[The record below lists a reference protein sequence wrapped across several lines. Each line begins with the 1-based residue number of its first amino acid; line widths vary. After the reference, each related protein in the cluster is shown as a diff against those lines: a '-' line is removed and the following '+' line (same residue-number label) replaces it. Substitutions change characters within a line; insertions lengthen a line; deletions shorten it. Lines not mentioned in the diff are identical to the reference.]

1 MEYRQLGRSGLRV
14 SEICLGTMQFKWTTD
29 EATSYQVLDVFAEAG
44 GNFLDTADIYS
55 SWGEGLHGGE
65 AETVIGNWMARK
77 GNRRQIVVATKARGR
92 MWPGP
97 NGEGLSRAHLI
108 QACDDSLRR
117 LQTDYIDLYQ
127 THWPDD
133 DVVIEET
140 MRALDDLVKAGKVR
154 YVGCSNY
161 KGWQLVEALL
171 TSRQLGLVEYVSV
184 QPHWSLVERVGFE
197 TDAYAVVRKYGLGII
212 PYSPLAAG
220 FLTGK
225 YKRSQPLPES
235 KRASGVQR
243 WLTDKNFDVLDRLGG
258 IARGRGKTVSQ
269 IALAWLL
276 SMPSMTAPIIG
287 ANTPDQLSESLGAVG
302 VRLTAEEMQSL
313 DALTAPPAE
322 ED

>member
-29 EATSYQVLDVFAEAG
+29 EPTSYRVLDVFAEAG

-55 SWGEGLHGGE
+55 SWAEGLRGGE

-77 GNRRQIVVATKARGR
+77 GNRRQVVVATKARGR

-133 DVVIEET
+133 DVAIEET

-225 YKRSQPLPES
+225 YKRNQPLPES

-243 WLTDKNFDVLDRLGG
+243 WLTDKNFDVLDRLGE
-258 IARGRGKTVSQ
+258 IARGRGKSVSQ

-302 VRLTAEEMQSL
+302 VRLTPEEMQSL
-313 DALTAPPAE
+313 DALTAPPAD